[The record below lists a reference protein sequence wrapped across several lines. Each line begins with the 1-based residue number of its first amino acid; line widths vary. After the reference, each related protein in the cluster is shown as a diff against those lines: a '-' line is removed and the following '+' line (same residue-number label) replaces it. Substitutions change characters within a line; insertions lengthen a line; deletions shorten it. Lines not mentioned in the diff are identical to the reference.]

1 MRDRLADV
9 FKLLED
15 GLASVDAPGNENVK
29 QSEQTAIAAGW
40 DNFRT
45 RSVNDRLNPIMKD
58 DVTPAKA
65 RQTSGTEKSIRRPTT
80 CKDQSSADLPAF
92 LKPPEGNEP
101 LEANQIDWNRVAKMD
116 SESTVYTRQNT
127 VIVRKSTSGT
137 LPSAVPIELAAA
149 DDRAIEVIPI
159 SDVNQTDTPCP
170 SRRASCSSSSSSSS
184 SSSLISVQGRPE
196 EDDDERFF
204 QTCTD
209 AALLASR
216 RPSATSTISILG
228 GSITAK
234 VSFVQQTT
242 STGSAADPVDLQ
254 CLVTK
259 TTDAG
264 WRGNNSSVRDRTVT

>member
-80 CKDQSSADLPAF
+80 CKDQSSADLPCAAF

-204 QTCTD
+204 QT
-209 AALLASR
+209 
-216 RPSATSTISILG
+216 
-228 GSITAK
+228 
-234 VSFVQQTT
+234 
-242 STGSAADPVDLQ
+242 
-254 CLVTK
+254 
-259 TTDAG
+259 
-264 WRGNNSSVRDRTVT
+264 